1 MSFIQSYLSVLNED
15 TTKKNSSV
23 AVDNTGE
30 LEGAEKAK
38 SLSKDS
44 GPESVKEVE
53 KPVKG
58 PHSEQDAD
66 ALPKAV
72 SSESKNPFDLLYN
85 KILAQEAFGDE
96 AGDTFDFEGQVED
109 HGDDAGLDFGIEGEE
124 ESEEGE
130 EGEEEGEEHSLQSVL
145 DHLKSAVEALEALA
159 AHEESEEESEESEE
173 EGEEGEEEG
182 SEDESEEGEAEEIPF
197 TNEAVEAEVEGHAL
211 VDQEKL
217 EKGLTK
223 ASSHTVKG
231 AVPVT
236 KKKAEVVKGKKV
248 DGKPEEL
255 HADGESL
262 SSKGKQNVGGV
273 TAGKGLFD
281 Q

>member
-96 AGDTFDFEGQVED
+96 AGDSFDFEGKIED
-109 HGDDAGLDFGIEGEE
+109 HGDDTGLDLEMGDKE
-124 ESEEGE
+124 ESE

-173 EGEEGEEEG
+173 GEEEG
-182 SEDESEEGEAEEIPF
+182 SEDESEEEEAEEIPF
-197 TNEAVEAEVEGHAL
+197 ANEAVEAEIEGHAL

-255 HADGESL
+255 HADCESL
-262 SSKGKQNVGGV
+262 TGKSKQNVGGV

>member
-44 GPESVKEVE
+44 GPECVKEVE

-66 ALPKAV
+66 SLPKAV

-96 AGDTFDFEGQVED
+96 AGDSFDFEGQIED
-109 HGDDAGLDFGIEGEE
+109 QGDDTGLDLGMGEE
-124 ESEEGE
+124 EISEEGE
-130 EGEEEGEEHSLQSVL
+130 EGEEEEGEEHSLKSVL

-159 AHEESEEESEESEE
+159 SHEES
-173 EGEEGEEEG
+173 EEGEEEG
-182 SEDESEEGEAEEIPF
+182 EEESEEGEEEEDEELPF
-197 TNEAVEAEVEGHAL
+197 ANEAVEAEVEGHAL

-248 DGKPEEL
+248 NGKPEQL
-255 HADGESL
+255 HSDCESL
-262 SSKGKQNVGGV
+262 TSKGKQNVGGV

>member
-96 AGDTFDFEGQVED
+96 AGDSFDFEGQIED
-109 HGDDAGLDFGIEGEE
+109 HGDNTGLDLGMGEE
-124 ESEEGE
+124 EGSEEGE

-159 AHEESEEESEESEE
+159 AHEESEEGEEE
-173 EGEEGEEEG
+173 EGEEGEEED

-248 DGKPEEL
+248 DGKLEEL

-262 SSKGKQNVGGV
+262 TSKGKQNVGGV

>member
-96 AGDTFDFEGQVED
+96 AGDSFDFEGQIED
-109 HGDDAGLDFGIEGEE
+109 HGDNTGLDLGMGEE
-124 ESEEGE
+124 EGSEEGE
-130 EGEEEGEEHSLQSVL
+130 EGEKEGEEHSLQSVL

-159 AHEESEEESEESEE
+159 AHEESEEGEEE

-255 HADGESL
+255 HADCESL
-262 SSKGKQNVGGV
+262 TSKGKQNVGGV